1 MISILF
7 SKTKKMNLHLIS
19 TFLIFM
25 NTWIAVGSSPSQ
37 FIGDFS
43 INCGSSDTSKATSDG
58 REWHGDLQPRFSSF
72 LQIKGSS
79 TSSTIVYKPVASADD
94 LVPPYN
100 TARLSRYQF
109 SYGFRVNPGQK
120 ILRLHFNPS
129 LYKGYK
135 SCKDLFSVDAGH
147 FTLLTNFSAS
157 LTARA
162 LGVTSFV
169 KEYCVNIPDVHLF
182 NIVFTPTS
190 NQLFE
195 TFAFINGIQIIA
207 LPAGLTYFHGPD
219 QVGLPV
225 VGKSPIYVDDSTA
238 LEIIRRLKLKHD
250 LASSSGDGGYTFGM
264 WEAVPKQKQKKQS
277 EIKNITWTT
286 SVDVGFRYLVRLY
299 FSELLLK
306 LEESGSAV
314 VFKVRINEMPVDTSI
329 HVLGERG
336 NEDSRI
342 SRYVDYMVLM
352 RGRKQEGRRDLVIWI
367 ESNVDFTDENRAF
380 KGFEIMKL
388 SNLEYSLASLDP
400 PLSSVQDSSHGTLQN
415 LQIFVGGKNM
425 IATIAITFLVAA
437 NIIFYTLSQI
447 WGVNARGAEEENLL
461 SEKAIQLCRR
471 FSLSEIQSAT
481 KNFSEAY
488 IIGKGGFGK
497 VYKALIDDGH
507 ETVAIKRLKPN
518 ARQGAREFRTEIET
532 LIELRHVNIVSLIGY
547 CNEHGEMIIVYEYM
561 ANGTL
566 ADHLYKL
573 ARKSDNVPYMH
584 WKERISICIGAAQG
598 LEYLHSGQ
606 ILIHRDIKA
615 SNILLDKDFSAKV
628 SDFGLAKYLN
638 RRKSESHVSTK
649 IKGTLGY
656 LDPSYFSTG
665 KLTRKSDIYA
675 FGVVLLEVLC
685 GRSAVDRL
693 YIGDDQILTKWAL
706 QNISKGRVHQIVDS
720 DIVGEIMED
729 SLESFVELATRCL
742 LDEPKKRPRMAQVVT
757 QLEIALEQQERATPS
772 LVQDGVTSDLD
783 HIHPSD
789 EANINNKVEY
799 IEPPSTSNPANDE
812 TNLSSSI
819 GPAMTASTDVQDV
832 TPPRV
837 VQMGSRKG
845 GRKSTTNKPSLFGSL
860 GGFWNKIKPSSKNKQ
875 SVIGNQA
882 VETVKKSDQ
891 SVGLLPIT
899 VPAIP
904 LDVMKNI
911 TGNFSLKCL
920 IGKGFRGEVFR
931 TILETGQAAAIK
943 KLDYSEQDQESSLV
957 SVLSKLKHENVV
969 QLLGYCTDGDE
980 QILAYEFAPHGS
992 IHDIL
997 HAKASSEIRR
1007 RMQVLSWTQRVQL
1020 LIGAAKGL
1028 EYIHSMTQIHHNIKS
1043 TNILVFGNYDVAK
1056 VTDLRLS
1063 NPRSDMTEC
1072 LSIVAGTLG
1081 YQAPEYFMIGEVSWR
1096 SDVYNFGVVLMEL
1109 LTGHQPIDSSLPR
1122 GKQHLV
1128 SWATPKLTTTK
1139 VYEVVDARLE
1149 GNYPRKAVAKMA
1161 AIAASCVQFEP
1172 DSRPTMSVVV
1182 KELQSL
1188 LAA

>member
-1 MISILF
+1 
-7 SKTKKMNLHLIS
+7 MNLYLIS

-37 FIGDFS
+37 FIGDYS

-58 REWHGDLQPRFSSF
+58 REWNGDLQPRLSSF

-79 TSSTIVYKPVASADD
+79 TSSTAVHKPSASADD
-94 LVPPYN
+94 HVPPYS
-100 TARLSRYQF
+100 TARVSRYQF

-135 SCKDLFSVDAGH
+135 RCKDLFSVDAGP
-147 FTLLTNFSAS
+147 FTLLSNFSAS

-162 LGVTSFV
+162 LGVSSFV
-169 KEYCVNIPDVHLF
+169 KEYCINTPDNHF
-182 NIVFTPTS
+182 FKIVFSPAS
-190 NQLFE
+190 SQLFD
-195 TFAFINGIQIIA
+195 TFAFINGIEIIA
-207 LPAGLTYFHGPD
+207 LPAGLSYFHGPD

-225 VGKSPIYVDDSTA
+225 VGKSPVYVDNSTA

-250 LASSSGDGGYTFGM
+250 SASPSGDGGYTIGM

-277 EIKNITWTT
+277 EIKNITWAT

-306 LEESGSAV
+306 LEESGTAV
-314 VFKVRINEMPVDTSI
+314 VFKVRINEMLVDTSI

-336 NEDSRI
+336 NEDSLI
-342 SRYVDYMVLM
+342 IPIYVDYMVMM

-367 ESNVDFTDENRAF
+367 ESNVDFTDETRPF

-388 SNLEYSLASLDP
+388 SNLEYSLASPDP
-400 PLSSVQDSSHGTLQN
+400 PLSSAQDSSHGTLYN
-415 LQIFVGGKNM
+415 LHKVVGGKNI

-437 NIIFYTLSQI
+437 NIVVYALSQI
-447 WGVNARGAEEENLL
+447 WGVNATGAEEENLL
-461 SEKAIQLCRR
+461 SDKALQLCRR

-497 VYKALIDDGH
+497 VYKGLIDDGH
-507 ETVAIKRLKPN
+507 EAVAIKRLKPN

-573 ARKSDNVPYMH
+573 ARKSDNVPYLH

-606 ILIHRDIKA
+606 LLIHRDIKA

-638 RRKSESHVSTK
+638 RSKSESHVSTK

-706 QNISKGRVHQIVDS
+706 ENISKGRVDQIVDS
-720 DIVGEIMED
+720 DIVGEILKD
-729 SLESFVELATRCL
+729 SLESFVELATKCL

-757 QLEIALEQQERATPS
+757 QLEIALEQQEGGTPS
-772 LVQDGVTSDLD
+772 LVQDGVD

-789 EANINNKVEY
+789 EASINNKVEN

-812 TNLSSSI
+812 TNLSSSV
-819 GPAMTASTDVQDV
+819 GPAMTASTDAQDV

-845 GRKSTTNKPSLFGSL
+845 GRKSTTNKTSLIGSL
-860 GGFWNKIKPSSKNKQ
+860 GGFWNKFKPSSN
-875 SVIGNQA
+875 SAGNQA

-904 LDVMKNI
+904 LVVMKSI

-920 IGKGFRGEVFR
+920 IGNGFRGQVFR
-931 TILETGQAAAIK
+931 AILETGQAAAIK
-943 KLDYSEQDQESSLV
+943 KLDYSEQDQESPLV
-957 SVLSKLKHENVV
+957 SVLSNLKHENVV
-969 QLLGYCTDGDE
+969 QLLGYCTDEDE

-1007 RMQVLSWTQRVQL
+1007 RMQVLSWTQRVNIS
-1020 LIGAAKGL
+1020 IGAAKGL
-1028 EYIHSMTQIHHNIKS
+1028 EYIHDMTQIHRNIKS

-1072 LSIVAGTLG
+1072 LSIVAGTVG
-1081 YQAPEYFMIGEVSWR
+1081 YQAPEYLMIGELSWR

-1109 LTGHQPIDSSLPR
+1109 LTGHQPIDRSRPKR
-1122 GKQHLV
+1122 EQHLV
-1128 SWATPKLTTTK
+1128 SWATPKLTTHK

-1161 AIAASCVQFEP
+1161 AIAASCVRFEP

-1188 LAA
+1188 LGR